1 MTGIE
6 HPILLDIPEKL
17 ETARL
22 TLCVPGAGDGPVMN
36 AGIQDSLEA
45 LQRWMPWAQDGQ
57 TVEQSELFARES
69 AFQFIRRDTLNYMM
83 STKTNPQFIGMIGLF
98 DFDWQV
104 PASEI
109 GYWLRTPM
117 EGQGYMTEAVNFLTV
132 FAFDTLGLQRVQI
145 RCGGD
150 NRRSAAV
157 AERAGYTFEGRM
169 RHYYRDWNTD
179 TLADLLVY
187 AKIPGE

>member
-6 HPILLDIPEKL
+6 NPILLDIPDQL

-22 TLCVPGAGDGPVMN
+22 TLRVPRAGDGPVIN
-36 AGIQDSLEA
+36 AGVQDSLEA

-57 TVEQSELFARES
+57 TVEQSEIFARES
-69 AFQFIRRDTLNYMM
+69 AVQFIQREALNYMIW
-83 STKTNPQFIGMIGLF
+83 TKSDPQFVGMVGLF
-98 DFDWQV
+98 DLVWEV
-104 PASEI
+104 PSCEV
-109 GYWLRTPM
+109 GYWLRTSM
-117 EGQGYMTEAVNFLTV
+117 EGQGYMTEAVNGVTA
-132 FAFDTLGLQRVQI
+132 FAFATLHLQRVQI

-157 AERAGYTFEGRM
+157 ANRAGYTFEGRM
-169 RHYYRDWNTD
+169 RQYYRDWHTG
-179 TLADLLVY
+179 TMGDLLVY